1 MRSAPIAEQWWRSA
15 HRHHRRGYRCASWPG
30 PDRRT
35 VVGRHVDGY
44 NRNRP
49 SKLIDAEHE
58 TRDGLTNRVAGTGS
72 SRGATRSSVSD
83 AMRSRVDKADISRGP
98 RSADTAAK
106 VFLHWGAKILR
117 AMDATFM

>member
-1 MRSAPIAEQWWRSA
+1 M
-15 HRHHRRGYRCASWPG
+15 
-30 PDRRT
+30 
-35 VVGRHVDGY
+35 GRHVDGY

-98 RSADTAAK
+98 RSAANSGHRKEKAALSNEQRGPERRTLLLMRYSPLGLPCFIDLIAAK
-106 VFLHWGAKILR
+106 
-117 AMDATFM
+117 T